1 MRNYTKQQQNKISS
15 LIENIHY
22 DIIAIADECES
33 NDIDFDECEFES
45 EIEQIESDVN
55 YYNDEPFIDCA
66 DTYESIVSRLE
77 QLLDSLNEF

>member
-1 MRNYTKQQQNKISS
+1 MQNYTKQQQNKISS

-22 DIIAIADECES
+22 DIIAIADDL
-33 NDIDFDECEFES
+33 NDTDEFEF

-66 DTYESIVSRLE
+66 DTYESILSRLE

>member
-22 DIIAIADECES
+22 DIIAIADDL
-33 NDIDFDECEFES
+33 NDTDEFEF

-66 DTYESIVSRLE
+66 DTYESILSRLE